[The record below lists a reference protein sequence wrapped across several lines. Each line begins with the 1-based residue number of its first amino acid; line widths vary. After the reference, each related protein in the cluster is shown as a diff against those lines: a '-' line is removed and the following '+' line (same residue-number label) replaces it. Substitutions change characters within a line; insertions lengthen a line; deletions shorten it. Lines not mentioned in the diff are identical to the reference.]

1 MIKRKTLIKISRYTQ
16 LFFALF
22 VSAFC
27 FNLFLLPTHIVA
39 GGVNGIA
46 IITEYTFHID
56 PSIMIF
62 IISALCL
69 VLSFLFLGKDNAT
82 SAIISTIFYPLF
94 IKVTLPLANFI
105 IIDTTDMF
113 LISILVGVIS
123 GFTNGIVYKNG
134 FNNGNLSIISQIL
147 YKYFRFSISKSNFLI
162 NAIIVIIGGI
172 YFGWTKVMYAIVMI
186 FINSIIMDKVI
197 LGTSS
202 KKAFYII
209 TNKSFEVERY
219 IIDELN
225 HSVTIFNAKG
235 GYLFKNKKMLL
246 AVVPTRE
253 YFILTE
259 GIKEID
265 KEAFFVATD
274 AYQSYGE
281 E

>member
-1 MIKRKTLIKISRYTQ
+1 MKKSKILNKIFRYTQ
-16 LFFALF
+16 LLFALF

-27 FNLFLLPTHIVA
+27 FNLFLLPTQIVA

-46 IITEYTFHID
+46 IITEYIFQFD
-56 PSIMIF
+56 PSTVIF
-62 IISALCL
+62 IISAICL
-69 VLSFLFLGKDNAT
+69 ILSFVFLGKDNSA

-94 IKVTLPLANFI
+94 VKVTFPLANLI
-105 IIDTTDMF
+105 IVDTTDMF
-113 LISILVGVIS
+113 LIAILVGVIS
-123 GFTNGIVYKNG
+123 GFTTGIVYKNG

-147 YKYFRFSISKSNFLI
+147 YKYCRFSISKSNFI
-162 NAIIVIIGGI
+162 MNAIIVVVGGF

-186 FINSIIMDKVI
+186 FINSVIMDKVI
-197 LGTSS
+197 LGISS

-246 AVVPTRE
+246 AVIPTKE

-265 KEAFFVATD
+265 PNAFFVATD

>member
-1 MIKRKTLIKISRYTQ
+1 MKKTNKSHISRYIQ
-16 LFFALF
+16 LFIVLF
-22 VSAFC
+22 LSAFC

-46 IITEYTFHID
+46 IITEHVFNFD
-56 PSIMIF
+56 PSVVIF
-62 IISALCL
+62 IISVFCL
-69 VLSFLFLGKDNAT
+69 LLSFIFLGKDNSL

-94 IKVTLPLANFI
+94 VKLSLPLANMI
-105 IIDTTDMF
+105 IIDTSDLF
-113 LISILVGVIS
+113 LISILVGLVS
-123 GFTNGIVYKNG
+123 GLTTGLIYKNG
-134 FNNGNLSIISQIL
+134 FNNGNLGIISQIL
-147 YKYFRFSISKSNFLI
+147 YKYFRLSVSKSNFIL
-162 NAIIVIIGGI
+162 NTLVVILGGF
-172 YFGWTKVMYAIVMI
+172 YFGWTKVMYAIIII
-186 FINSIIMDKVI
+186 FINSVVMEKVL
-197 LGTSS
+197 LGIST

-209 TNKSFEVERY
+209 TDKSFEIERF

-235 GYLFKNKKMLL
+235 GFLFKNKKMLL
-246 AVVPTRE
+246 AVVPTKE

-265 KEAFFVATD
+265 PKAFFVATD